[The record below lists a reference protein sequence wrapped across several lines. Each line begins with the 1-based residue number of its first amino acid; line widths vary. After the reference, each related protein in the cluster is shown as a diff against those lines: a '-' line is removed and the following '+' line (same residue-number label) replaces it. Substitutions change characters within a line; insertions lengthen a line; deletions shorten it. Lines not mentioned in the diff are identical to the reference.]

1 METWLLLAFVAPL
14 LWALVTVIDVYFVD
28 GVYQDEYDGAIIAG
42 VFQSLVWLLV
52 FFGVVGFTFPNP
64 DASMWAFGSGVLW
77 IVYTFFYFRTLFA
90 YNDSVLMQV
99 LGNISVLAV
108 PFFAWFLLGER
119 LEPIHYVGIG
129 IAFVGVTIFS
139 LDRTIAKGKFSDVAP
154 PMILAVGVLS
164 LSMVFG
170 KRAYDLSDDF
180 WSLFLL
186 YCTGAVSVS
195 VALLFSRLREAR
207 SRAVRI
213 VRMSRKYFLVFALAE
228 SLAVVGTLASQ
239 RAISLAPAVSFVAVI
254 ESLVPVF
261 AMFLSLI
268 SAYFLIKKGRTELG
282 QVYRDQLLGFRT
294 KAFAVA
300 LLAIGI
306 YVVS

>member
-1 METWLLLAFVAPL
+1 MEIWLLLAFVAPF

-42 VFQSLVWLLV
+42 VFQSLVWLPAL
-52 FFGVVGFTFPNP
+52 FGVVGFTFPDP

-139 LDRTIAKGKFSDVAP
+139 LDRTIAKGKFSDIAP
-154 PMILAVGVLS
+154 PMILAVGILS

-268 SAYFLIKKGRTELG
+268 FAYFLIKKGRTELG
-282 QVYRDQLLGFRT
+282 QVYRNQLLGIRA